1 MLEQAL
7 LRDQFDQLLRAQREA
22 VAGYEALARR
32 LADEDLR
39 EEARQLQREKLRHV
53 QLTERLLELVD

>member
-7 LRDQFDQLLRAQREA
+7 LRDQFQQLLCAQRQA
-22 VAGYEALARR
+22 MAGYQALADR
-32 LADEDLR
+32 LADGDLR